1 MSLKSEIFE
10 QPAALDRLLR
20 TQAGPARDIARSI
33 RSRGVHWVLIA
44 ARGSSDHAALYAKYL
59 WGSRNGLPVALA
71 APSLY
76 TLYHTPPRLHGA
88 LVVGIS
94 QSGQSPDIVSVLS
107 DARRQGALTLA
118 ITNDLSSPLA
128 EEAEMVLDTCSGP
141 ERAIAATKTY
151 TTQLLSIALLSA
163 AMSEEKRQDEG
174 GGEDTEALERVPDW
188 VRQALALD
196 DTIEQAAQR
205 YRDMTQ
211 CAVLGRGLNY
221 ATAAEWS
228 LKLKELTS
236 VVAAP
241 YSSADFR
248 HGPVAI
254 VTRGFPVLAVV
265 PGGAV
270 FEDVLAL
277 LAALVEERG
286 IDLVVISNEEK
297 ALALAG
303 TPLALPAELPEWLS
317 PLVGIVPA
325 QLFCYHLTRA
335 MGRDTEAPQGL
346 SKVTRTW

>member
-10 QPAALDRLLR
+10 QPAVLDRLLR
-20 TQAGPARDIARSI
+20 TQRDPARDIARSI
-33 RSRGVHWVLIA
+33 RSRDIHWVLIA
-44 ARGSSDHAALYAKYL
+44 ARGTSDHAALYAKYL

-76 TLYHTPPRLHGA
+76 TLYQTPPQLQGA

-94 QSGQSPDIVSVLS
+94 QSGQSPDIVSVVA
-107 DARRQGALTLA
+107 DARRQGAPTLA

-128 EEAEMVLDTCSGP
+128 AEAEMVLDTCAGP

-151 TTQLLSIALLSA
+151 TSQLLSIALLSVA
-163 AMSEEKRQDEG
+163 LEESR
-174 GGEDTEALERVPDW
+174 TEAIGRVPEQ
-188 VRQALALD
+188 VQEALRLD
-196 DTIEQAAQR
+196 GTIERMAQR
-205 YRDMTQ
+205 YRSMAQ
-211 CAVLGRGLNY
+211 CVVLGRGLNY

-236 VVAAP
+236 VVAEP

-254 VTRGFPVLAVV
+254 VTQGFPILAAV

-270 FEDVLAL
+270 FEDVMAL
-277 LAALVEERG
+277 LTPLVEERG
-286 IDLVVISNEEK
+286 VELVVVSDQER
-297 ALALAG
+297 ALSLAK
-303 TPLALPAELPEWLS
+303 TPIRLPSGLPEWLS
-317 PLVGIVPA
+317 PLVSIVPA
-325 QLFCYHLTRA
+325 QLFCYHLACA
-335 MGRDTEAPQGL
+335 MDRDPEAPPGL

>member
-10 QPAALDRLLR
+10 QPAVLERLLR

-44 ARGSSDHAALYAKYL
+44 ARGTSDHAALYAKYL
-59 WGSRNGLPVALA
+59 WGSRNGLTVALA

-76 TLYHTPPRLHGA
+76 TLYRTPPRLQGA

-94 QSGQSPDIVSVLS
+94 QSGQSPDIVSVVA
-107 DARRQGALTLA
+107 DGRRQGALTLA

-128 EEAEMVLDTCSGP
+128 AEAEMVLDTCSGP
-141 ERAIAATKTY
+141 ELSIAATKTY
-151 TTQLLSIALLSA
+151 TTQLISIALLSVA
-163 AMSEEKRQDEG
+163 LTGEEG
-174 GGEDTEALERVPDW
+174 GEEVDAEAIGRVPEW
-188 VRQALALD
+188 VREALALD
-196 DTIEQAAQR
+196 GAIEQATQR
-205 YRDMTQ
+205 YRYMTQ
-211 CAVLGRGLNY
+211 CVVLGRGLNY

-236 VVAAP
+236 VVAEP

-254 VTRGFPVLAVV
+254 LTPGFPVLAVV

-270 FEDVLAL
+270 FEDVMAL
-277 LAALVEERG
+277 LAPLVEERG
-286 IDLVVISNEEK
+286 VELVAVSNQER
-297 ALALAG
+297 ALALAR
-303 TPLALPAELPEWLS
+303 TPIGLPAGLPEWLS
-317 PLVGIVPA
+317 PLVSIIPA
-325 QLFCYHLTRA
+325 QLFCYHLACA
-335 MGRDTEAPQGL
+335 MGRDPEAPPGL

>member
-10 QPAALDRLLR
+10 QPAVLDRLLR
-20 TQAGPARDIARSI
+20 TQAGPARDVARSI
-33 RSRGVHWVLIA
+33 RSRDVHWVLIA

-76 TLYHTPPRLHGA
+76 TLYSAPPRLQGA
-88 LVVGIS
+88 FVVGIS
-94 QSGQSPDIVSVLS
+94 QSGQSPDIVSVLA
-107 DARRQGALTLA
+107 DARRQGAPTLA

-128 EEAEMVLDTCSGP
+128 QEAEMVLDLGSGP

-151 TTQLLSIALLSA
+151 TTQLLSIALLSV
-163 AMSEEKRQDEG
+163 AMSGEKR
-174 GGEDTEALERVPDW
+174 GEEAGTIERVPEL
-188 VRQALALD
+188 VQQALALD
-196 DTIEQAAQR
+196 GAIEQAAQR
-205 YRDMTQ
+205 YRSMTQ
-211 CAVLGRGLNY
+211 CVVLGRGFNY

-236 VVAAP
+236 VVAEP

-254 VTRGFPVLAVV
+254 LTRGFPVLAVV
-265 PGGAV
+265 PDGAV
-270 FEDVLAL
+270 LQDMLAL
-277 LAALVEERG
+277 LAPLVEERG
-286 IDLVVISNEEK
+286 VELVAVSNHPQ
-297 ALALAG
+297 ALALAH
-303 TPLALPAELPEWLS
+303 TPLGLPTELPEWLS

-325 QLFCYHLTRA
+325 QLFCYHLACA
-335 MGRDTEAPQGL
+335 MGRDPEAPPGL

>member
-10 QPAALDRLLR
+10 QPAVLDRLLR

-33 RSRGVHWVLIA
+33 RGRKVHWVLIA

-76 TLYHTPPRLHGA
+76 TLYRTPPRLDGA

-94 QSGQSPDIVSVLS
+94 QSGQSPDIVSVLA
-107 DARRQGALTLA
+107 DARRQGAPTLA

-128 EEAEMVLDTCSGP
+128 EEAEMVLDVCSGP
-141 ERAIAATKTY
+141 ERSIAATKTY
-151 TTQLLSIALLSA
+151 TTQLLSIALLSV
-163 AMSEEKRQDEG
+163 AMSGEEEG
-174 GGEDTEALERVPDW
+174 GAEAIERVPDL
-188 VRQALALD
+188 VREALALD
-196 DTIEQAAQR
+196 GTIEQAAQR
-205 YRDMTQ
+205 YRYMTQ
-211 CAVLGRGLNY
+211 CVVLGRGLNY

-236 VVAAP
+236 VVAEP

-254 VTRGFPVLAVV
+254 LTRGFPVLAVV
-265 PGGAV
+265 PDGAV

-277 LAALVEERG
+277 LKPLVEERG
-286 IDLVVISNEEK
+286 VELVAVSNHPK
-297 ALALAG
+297 ALALAH
-303 TPLALPAELPEWLS
+303 TPLGLPAGLPEWLS
-317 PLVGIVPA
+317 PLVSIVPA
-325 QLFCYHLTRA
+325 QLFCYHLARA
-335 MGRDTEAPQGL
+335 MDRDPEAPPGL

>member
-10 QPAALDRLLR
+10 QPAVLDRLLQ
-20 TQAGPARDIARSI
+20 TQTARARDIARTI
-33 RSRGVHWVLIA
+33 RSRDVHWVLIA

-76 TLYHTPPRLHGA
+76 TLYHTPPRLSGA

-94 QSGQSPDIVSVLS
+94 QSGQSPDIVSVLA
-107 DARRQGALTLA
+107 DARRQGAPTLA

-128 EEAEMVLDTCSGP
+128 EAAEMVLDACSGP
-141 ERAIAATKTY
+141 EKAIAATKTY
-151 TTQLLSIALLSA
+151 TTQLLAIALLSA
-163 AMSEEKRQDEG
+163 ALSEEER
-174 GGEDTEALERVPDW
+174 GEEAEALERVPDW
-188 VRQALALD
+188 VRQVLALD
-196 DTIEQAAQR
+196 DSIEQAVQR

-228 LKLKELTS
+228 LKLKELTR

-277 LAALVEERG
+277 LASLVEERG
-286 IDLVVISNEEK
+286 IDLVAVSNQEK
-297 ALALAG
+297 ALKLAG
-303 TPLALPAELPEWLS
+303 TPLGLPADLPEWLS
-317 PLVGIVPA
+317 PLVSIVPA
-325 QLFCYHLTRA
+325 QLFCYHLARA